1 MNENDEIL
9 INAND
14 LEDQSVN
21 KKSYAP
27 LSVSDTLL
35 FPDTQL
41 IDGGEEMT

>member
-14 LEDQSVN
+14 LEDQSVD

-27 LSVSDTLL
+27 PSVSDTLL

-41 IDGGEEMT
+41 IDEGEEMT